1 MVKILLFFLMAM
13 FLPIATSAQVNVEI
27 STEIFKI
34 NGENYYMHY
43 IRSGETLYSISKA
56 YHVSIEDITK
66 VNPKLDDGLQADMV
80 IIIPVHGSSDEVMQ
94 PFQNEAQ
101 NTDANYGSYSVGHDE
116 TLYLIA
122 KKLGIDLADFK
133 ALNPGLSNEPAEGT
147 VIKVPPIHNEKAYLV
162 HKVELNEKT
171 SSLLARWNADEDT
184 FRALNPSVGT
194 HVFSEQMV
202 LIPIEN
208 AETSEI
214 PTKPVQES
222 VPVEESPVPD
232 PAITET
238 EPVQESVPIEESP
251 VSDPAI
257 TETEPVQESVPVEE
271 SPVPTPA
278 ITETEPVQESV
289 PIEESPVPAPAIT
302 ETEPVL
308 ESVPI
313 EESPVPDP
321 VITETEPVQESV
333 PVEESPVPDPAITE
347 TKTIL
352 ESVPVEESPG
362 PDPAITE
369 TNPIVVPSDEEIQP
383 IQNEDENKIDE
394 IQKLNPNDDNYRVGH
409 NETLFTIAKK
419 FGIDLADFKALN
431 PGLANE
437 PAEGTIIKVPPIRN
451 EKEYLVH
458 KVEVSEKTSSL
469 LAKWKVDE
477 TAFRAMNPA
486 VGSHVFSDQMVL
498 IPIEK
503 AEITEIPIIVDDAV
517 VEEPV
522 ATEEPVNDT
531 IIIEEPDIASGC
543 VEKSENAHERYK
555 VALLIPLYLNEVESI
570 EISPESLVKSRKAR
584 PLSFL
589 QFYEGFMIAIDS
601 LTKYYGL
608 NLDMTVMDVT
618 ENLGT
623 AKNAVSQLEKNP
635 VDLIVGPFF
644 SKSFGVV
651 QEYAKNNETLIVNPL
666 SMREKIVEG
675 NPYVVKLKPN
685 VAGQLSQLTSLINQ
699 FYGDSNVSIL
709 YQSGIS
715 ESTSAYIDEMER
727 QLKLAINSEVV
738 LKAEDFLRYA
748 QDEARRKEMGNKL
761 PSTIEVEGQIFATK
775 DLKNGALDNVW
786 VENTVGRYVY
796 DIDGLS
802 AFNKNLSEI
811 RNNLVIAY
819 GNDNVFATQILN
831 KLNKT
836 AETHPITLV
845 AMPDWSGLNK
855 LLVDNLLKT
864 NAIYFSEG
872 FIDYNS
878 NEVKRFI
885 LQFRKKYACEPM
897 EYAFCGFDV
906 AWYFMNAFM
915 RFGHEP
921 KDCLSNFETPLLLNS
936 FCLLKNASE
945 NGLENY
951 QWSIYQYDS
960 EKVELKRIDLSNTE
974 K

>member
-1 MVKILLFFLMAM
+1 MIKILLFFLMAL

-214 PTKPVQES
+214 PTEPVQESVPVEESSVPDPAITETEPVLES

-238 EPVQESVPIEESP
+238 
-251 VSDPAI
+251 
-257 TETEPVQESVPVEE
+257 
-271 SPVPTPA
+271 
-278 ITETEPVQESV
+278 
-289 PIEESPVPAPAIT
+289 
-302 ETEPVL
+302 
-308 ESVPI
+308 
-313 EESPVPDP
+313 
-321 VITETEPVQESV
+321 
-333 PVEESPVPDPAITE
+333 
-347 TKTIL
+347 
-352 ESVPVEESPG
+352 
-362 PDPAITE
+362 
-369 TNPIVVPSDEEIQP
+369 NPIVVPSDEETQP

-651 QEYAKNNETLIVNPL
+651 QEYAKSNETLIVNPL

-936 FCLLKNASE
+936 FSLLKNASE

>member
-1 MVKILLFFLMAM
+1 MIKILLFFLMAL

-214 PTKPVQES
+214 PTEPVQESVPVEESSVPDPAITETEPVLESVPVEESPVPDPVITETEPVIES

-238 EPVQESVPIEESP
+238 
-251 VSDPAI
+251 
-257 TETEPVQESVPVEE
+257 
-271 SPVPTPA
+271 
-278 ITETEPVQESV
+278 
-289 PIEESPVPAPAIT
+289 
-302 ETEPVL
+302 
-308 ESVPI
+308 
-313 EESPVPDP
+313 
-321 VITETEPVQESV
+321 
-333 PVEESPVPDPAITE
+333 
-347 TKTIL
+347 
-352 ESVPVEESPG
+352 
-362 PDPAITE
+362 
-369 TNPIVVPSDEEIQP
+369 NPIVVPSDEETQP

-651 QEYAKNNETLIVNPL
+651 QEYAKSNETLIVNPL

>member
-34 NGENYYMHY
+34 NGEDYYMHY
-43 IRSGETLYSISKA
+43 TQSGETLYSISKA

-214 PTKPVQES
+214 PT
-222 VPVEESPVPD
+222 
-232 PAITET
+232 
-238 EPVQESVPIEESP
+238 
-251 VSDPAI
+251 
-257 TETEPVQESVPVEE
+257 EPVQESVPVEE

-289 PIEESPVPAPAIT
+289 PI
-302 ETEPVL
+302 
-308 ESVPI
+308 
-313 EESPVPDP
+313 
-321 VITETEPVQESV
+321 
-333 PVEESPVPDPAITE
+333 EESPVPDPAITE

-451 EKEYLVH
+451 EKEYLIH

-651 QEYAKNNETLIVNPL
+651 QEYAKSNETLIVNPL

-796 DIDGLS
+796 DIDGLC

-936 FCLLKNASE
+936 FSLLKNASE